1 MMSFQITGLP
11 ATLFTPLFAL
21 GDDELAARGIV
32 RMLVDKQPGFPCR
45 VSLRDAAVGETV
57 LLLNYEHLP
66 VAGPYR
72 SSHAIFVRQA
82 ATEARLEINE
92 IPEVLRIR
100 LLSVRSFDHSGMM
113 IDADLVPGQE
123 LAAAIDRM
131 LGQGPSAYLHVHSAK
146 RGCFAARVDWA

>member
-1 MMSFQITGLP
+1 MSFQITGLP
-11 ATLFTPLFAL
+11 ASLFTPLFAL
-21 GDDELAARGIV
+21 GEDELAARAIV
-32 RMLVDKQPGFPCR
+32 RMLVDEQPGFPCR

-72 SSHAIFVRQA
+72 SSHAIFVRQG
-82 ATEARLEINE
+82 ATEARLTVNE

-113 IDADLVPGQE
+113 IDADVVPGQE

-131 LGQGPSAYLHVHSAK
+131 LDQGPSAYLHVHSAK
-146 RGCFAARVDWA
+146 RGCFAARVDRA